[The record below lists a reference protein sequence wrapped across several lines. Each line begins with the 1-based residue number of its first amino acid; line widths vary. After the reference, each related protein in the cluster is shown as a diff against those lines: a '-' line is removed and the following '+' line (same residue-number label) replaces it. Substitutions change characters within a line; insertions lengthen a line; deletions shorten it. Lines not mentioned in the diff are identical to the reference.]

1 MLSERREKAL
11 LPFQV
16 FPPFPLSLPFSLAE
30 PACATAPAR
39 DVSRSGAGQGLV
51 AGPCCAVMVPP
62 DRLTALFAEYHGP
75 LVRFL
80 TRRLGDRDA
89 AEEIAQETFMRAL
102 KQETITSERSWLF
115 AVASNLV
122 RDEGRR
128 TQRQQRRLELLRERE
143 QADAVVDPEPTS
155 MERDAERELARR
167 ALEALGERD
176 RDALLMREEGLDY
189 EEIARAL
196 DLSPG
201 SVGTTLSRA
210 RRRLMDAYESLQREQ
225 DVRPA

>member
-1 MLSERREKAL
+1 
-11 LPFQV
+11 
-16 FPPFPLSLPFSLAE
+16 
-30 PACATAPAR
+30 
-39 DVSRSGAGQGLV
+39 
-51 AGPCCAVMVPP
+51 MVPP
-62 DRLTALFAEYHGP
+62 DRLTALFAQYHVP

-89 AEEIAQETFMRAL
+89 AEEIAQETFVRAM

-128 TQRQQRRLELLRERE
+128 TQRRQRRLELLREQGE
-143 QADAVVDPEPTS
+143 AEAVVEPEPTS
-155 MERDAERELARR
+155 MERADERDLARR
-167 ALEALGERD
+167 AIAMLGDRD

-210 RRRLMDAYESLQREQ
+210 RRRLMEAYESLQAEH

>member
-1 MLSERREKAL
+1 
-11 LPFQV
+11 
-16 FPPFPLSLPFSLAE
+16 
-30 PACATAPAR
+30 
-39 DVSRSGAGQGLV
+39 
-51 AGPCCAVMVPP
+51 MVPP

-176 RDALLMREEGLDY
+176 RDVLLMREEGLDY
-189 EEIARAL
+189 EEIARARPVARL
-196 DLSPG
+196 GGHDA
-201 SVGTTLSRA
+201 VARA
-210 RRRLMDAYESLQREQ
+210 AATDGRVRVAPAGAGRAAGMMHTQRQ
-225 DVRPA
+225 QTRGAR

>member
-1 MLSERREKAL
+1 
-11 LPFQV
+11 
-16 FPPFPLSLPFSLAE
+16 
-30 PACATAPAR
+30 
-39 DVSRSGAGQGLV
+39 
-51 AGPCCAVMVPP
+51 MVPP

-89 AEEIAQETFMRAL
+89 AEEIAQETFMRAM

-128 TQRQQRRLELLRERE
+128 SQRQQRRLELLREQSE
-143 QADAVVDPEPTS
+143 SAVEPEPTS
-155 MERDAERELARR
+155 MERADERDLARR
-167 ALEALGERD
+167 AIAMLGERD

-189 EEIARAL
+189 DEIARAL

-210 RRRLMDAYESLQREQ
+210 RRRLLEAYESLQGEQ
-225 DVRPA
+225 GVRPA

>member
-1 MLSERREKAL
+1 
-11 LPFQV
+11 
-16 FPPFPLSLPFSLAE
+16 
-30 PACATAPAR
+30 
-39 DVSRSGAGQGLV
+39 
-51 AGPCCAVMVPP
+51 MVPP
-62 DRLTALFAEYHGP
+62 DRLTALFAEYHAP

-89 AEEIAQETFMRAL
+89 AEEIAQETFMRAM
-102 KQETITSERSWLF
+102 KQETITSDRSWLF

-128 TQRQQRRLELLRERE
+128 SQRQQRRLELLRGQE
-143 QADAVVDPEPTS
+143 QAEAVVEPEPTS
-155 MERDAERELARR
+155 MERDTERDLARR
-167 ALEALGERD
+167 AVAMLGERD

-189 EEIARAL
+189 DEIARAL

-210 RRRLMDAYESLQREQ
+210 RRRLMEAYEALQAKQ